1 MRVNARMW
9 KSDLVMRDETRESML
24 NRRPTPVH
32 FLQRLS
38 VLLAFIVTFI
48 TVATIRS
55 VLGVI
60 PASPGT
66 TANEILLLRFAI
78 YAHAALLVMLTIFLG
93 WFVNRYHRPFFVLL
107 FHGYLFWSIE
117 YTVKCAHIF
126 QVSTANG
133 FESYFFLSAGMVL
146 AAPESWGHSIRLFPA
161 YDAPV
166 APILRPAIWLAR
178 YIWNNPI
185 MIVPLIVMII
195 PEVVEKPF
203 PWLYQT
209 VDALFFMTAVM
220 VLGFGLYQRLRP
232 VSLKTANA
240 ALIVHSIYLWP
251 QIGNC
256 WWKLHAT
263 PGVHNGILLQAI
275 HIPALVLKPALALF
289 ATLVAIREIDEER
302 RSAIITE
309 MKTETRNI
317 QRLNATESFTRNN
330 IHDLRMNLQMMD
342 LDIDTIE
349 RRLAKKMP
357 VDSRDL
363 QSIIARHYRISAL
376 VQPENQHH
384 HDPVLKC
391 TPIGD
396 CIKKA
401 LDPICARAEKLNIAL
416 SLDDNGLADVR
427 VRCDQDLFIVALVN
441 LLFNAVESV
450 RKDGEVRIRLLR
462 RQAWICITVIDSG
475 PGVPDDLQDKLFQLG
490 STTRPGGTGVGLTE
504 SKKAVESMGGMLRF
518 VGNKPG
524 AIFEIALRN
533 GGEQH
538 EVKG

>member
-1 MRVNARMW
+1 MGVNTRVLKPDLDMRA
-9 KSDLVMRDETRESML
+9 ETRESML
-24 NRRPTPVH
+24 KRRPTPVR

-38 VLLAFIVTFI
+38 LLLVFIVTFI

-60 PASPGT
+60 PAPPGI
-66 TANEILLLRFAI
+66 TANETLLLRFAI
-78 YAHAALLVMLTIFLG
+78 YGHSALLIMLTLFLG
-93 WFVNRYHRPFFVLL
+93 WFVNRYHQPFFVLL
-107 FHGYLFWSIE
+107 FHGYLFWCIE
-117 YTVKCAHIF
+117 YTVKIAHIF

-133 FESYFFLSAGMVL
+133 FEAYFCLSAGLVL
-146 AAPESWGHSIRLFPA
+146 AAPKSWGRSIRQFPS

-166 APILRPAIWLAR
+166 APVLRPTVWLAK

-185 MIVPLIVMII
+185 MVVPLIVMII

-232 VSLKTANA
+232 VSPMTANA
-240 ALIVHSIYLWP
+240 ALVVHSMYLWP
-251 QIGNC
+251 QIGNT

-263 PGVHNGILLQAI
+263 PAVHTGLLLQAI

-302 RSAIITE
+302 RSAIIKE
-309 MKTETRNI
+309 MKMEAKNV

-330 IHDLRMNLQMMD
+330 IHALRMNLQTMN

-349 RRLAKKMP
+349 RQVAAEMP
-357 VDSRDL
+357 VNSRDL
-363 QSIIARHYRISAL
+363 QSIIACHYRLIGL
-376 VQPENQHH
+376 VKPENQHNH
-384 HDPVLKC
+384 EPVLKDAL
-391 TPIGD
+391 IGD
-396 CIKKA
+396 CIERA
-401 LDPICARAEKLNIAL
+401 LDPISGRAEKLNIAL
-416 SLDDNGLADVR
+416 LVEYNGLADVT
-427 VRCDQDLFIVALVN
+427 VRCDQDLFNVALVN
-441 LLFNAVESV
+441 LLFNAVEAV
-450 RKDGEVRIRLLR
+450 RKDGEVRIGLLR
-462 RQAWICITVIDSG
+462 RGAWICITVIDSG
-475 PGVPDDLQDKLFQLG
+475 PGVPAELQDKLFRLG
-490 STTRPGGTGVGLTE
+490 NTTRPDGTGVGLIE
-504 SKKAVESMGGMLRF
+504 SKKAIESMGGILRF

-533 GGEQH
+533 GGELD
-538 EVKG
+538 EVES